1 MERYFVLALALATIS
16 KAVKQLSIL
25 TFRRRRCEISRS
37 LFDSSTKDLHIPAL
51 IDQYQ
56 GLGNLDNCD
65 VVKEYR

>member
-1 MERYFVLALALATIS
+1 MYH
-16 KAVKQLSIL
+16 
-25 TFRRRRCEISRS
+25 EISRS
-37 LFDSSTKDLHIPAL
+37 LIDSSIKDLHIPAL